1 MTWFCS
7 LDALMSERVD
17 MYRRAV
23 RVPFSKP
30 GDAFAEVASS
40 FVFGVGGHLDGYL
53 WSSIADDGAQVLGKL
68 AECIVA
74 ALQHAWLAR
83 VQAQSLRISKRTLKP
98 WMKTSL
104 ALVGPS
110 GCARRRRCQSAAA
123 FPARMP
129 LCSWR
134 WGRGG
139 MSMLTSHVLV

>member
-1 MTWFCS
+1 
-7 LDALMSERVD
+7 MSERVD

-83 VQAQSLRISKRTLKP
+83 VQAQSLRITKRTLKP
-98 WMKTSL
+98 WMKTSSNVFFMVGSL
-104 ALVGPS
+104 TSCSGKMERSGSGPS
-110 GCARRRRCQSAAA
+110 TTRQSSSAAERRA
-123 FPARMP
+123 
-129 LCSWR
+129 
-134 WGRGG
+134 
-139 MSMLTSHVLV
+139 TSR